1 MSYAPTHASFPYVR
15 ASVAGLLILLAVCCG
30 NSTPAR
36 QSDDHEKKSKIRSL
50 VWEPPA
56 LESRIRVLPSS
67 APCDL
72 TKLLAQAAASES
84 EQVTN
89 LQNFTAQEKIQYQT
103 NDRQGLIA
111 DLGSETFEYIVLF
124 EKTQGGL
131 QFQENRNP
139 THGSSL
145 TPTANQD
152 LGLPEMVLIFLPN
165 MQDDYD
171 MSCEGLVKWGGQDT
185 WLVHFEQR
193 KDKPSRTYS
202 FRIDKAVHPAKLKGR
217 AWILAD
223 TGQVVHM
230 ETGLMEPVAA
240 AGVQHSYLSIDY
252 APVQFQ
258 AQAVR
263 IWLPKQVEGFWD
275 FGGGRTIVYHTFS
288 DFMLFSVETEQKIEK
303 PKQP

>member
-1 MSYAPTHASFPYVR
+1 MLYAPTHASFPYVR
-15 ASVAGLLILLAVCCG
+15 ASAFGMLILLVLCAA
-30 NSTPAR
+30 SLTPAR
-36 QSDDHEKKSKIRSL
+36 QAEDHQKKNKERSL
-50 VWEPPA
+50 AWEPPA
-56 LESRIRVLPSS
+56 LDSRVRTIPS
-67 APCDL
+67 ALPCDL
-72 TKLLAQAAASES
+72 ANLLGEAATSES

-89 LQNFTAQEKIQYQT
+89 LQNFTAQEKIRYQT
-103 NDRQGLIA
+103 YDRDGFVS
-111 DLGSETFEYIVLF
+111 DLGTQAFEYIVLF
-124 EKTQGGL
+124 EKTAGGL

-145 TPTANQD
+145 TPAANQD

-171 MSCEGLVKWGGQDT
+171 MRCEGLVKWAGQDT

-202 FRIDKAVHPAKLKGR
+202 FRVDKVVHPAKLKGR

-230 ETGLMEPVAA
+230 ETGLMEPVSGV
-240 AGVQHSYLSIDY
+240 GVQHSYLSIDY

-263 IWLPKQVEGFWD
+263 VWLPKQVEGFWD
-275 FGGGRTIVYHTFS
+275 FGDRRTIVYHTFS

>member
-1 MSYAPTHASFPYVR
+1 MARRPSRVSFRSFR
-15 ASVAGLLILLAVCCG
+15 ASVAGMLLLLALCAAS
-30 NSTPAR
+30 STLAR
-36 QSDDHEKKSKIRSL
+36 QSDDRGKKPKDRSL
-50 VWEPPA
+50 AWDPPTLDSRVRTTTSA
-56 LESRIRVLPSS
+56 LQCELP
-67 APCDL
+67 
-72 TKLLAQAAASES
+72 KLLAQAAASES

-103 NDRQGLIA
+103 YDRQGFVS
-111 DLGSETFEYIVLF
+111 DLGSQTFEYIVLF
-124 EKTQGGL
+124 EKTPGGL

-139 THGSSL
+139 IHGSSL

-171 MSCEGLVKWGGQDT
+171 MRCEGLVKWGGQDT

-202 FRIDKAVHPAKLKGR
+202 FRVDKVVHLAKLKGR

-230 ETGLMEPVAA
+230 ETGLIEPVAGV
-240 AGVQHSYLSIDY
+240 GVQHSYLSIDY

-275 FGGGRTIVYHTFS
+275 FGERRTIVYHTFS